1 MTKSSLHA
9 SSLVSAAV
17 VGIALAAT
25 EGDGPAAPIAA
36 VAEAPVAKAPKAPK
50 EPAAP
55 KEPSKK
61 SMALKIFAEKM
72 VQRASGMFTTNK
84 DFRAS
89 VLSTIEKD
97 LGVSTASAATM
108 YNAAKKEAE
117 AADDEVVLGR
127 DPKKVKAVT
136 EAGKRGRPAGT
147 KKKAVDAV
155 ATYTPQSDAVAAAAQ
170 EAGVEVIN
178 VALTPIDPAML
189 IGIPLVIAEDNL
201 ADSPAPE
208 AVAA

>member
-1 MTKSSLHA
+1 MTKSSLHSA
-9 SSLVSAAV
+9 NLVSAA
-17 VGIALAAT
+17 GIALAAT
-25 EGDGPAAPIAA
+25 EGDGLAAPITA

-61 SMALKIFAEKM
+61 SIAVKIFAEKM
-72 VQRASGMFTTNK
+72 VQRTAGVFTTNK
-84 DFRAS
+84 DFRAA

-117 AADDEVVLGR
+117 AADTEVGLGR
-127 DPKKVKAVT
+127 DPKKVKAVI
-136 EAGKRGRPAGT
+136 EGGKRGRPAGS
-147 KKKAVDAV
+147 KKKVAEAV
-155 ATYTPQSDAVAAAAQ
+155 ATPQSDAVVAGAQ
-170 EAGVEVIN
+170 EAGVEVT
-178 VALTPIDPAML
+178 VAIATTNPVDMV
-189 IGIPLVIAEDNL
+189 GTPLVIAEDKPE
-201 ADSPAPE
+201 DSPAPE